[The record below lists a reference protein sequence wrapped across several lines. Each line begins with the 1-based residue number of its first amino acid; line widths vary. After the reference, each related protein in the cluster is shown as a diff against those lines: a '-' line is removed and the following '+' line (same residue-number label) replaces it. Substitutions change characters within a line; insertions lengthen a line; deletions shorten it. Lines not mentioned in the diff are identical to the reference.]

1 MKRAIY
7 IVLAWMA
14 VLTACEREIP
24 YKGEY
29 QDPKLVIQTELSEG
43 GKTVN
48 CGVTR
53 SAFFLD
59 QPFGEPIWYPSQG
72 VVLTVE
78 RENGEKISM
87 SDTVLTPNNHVF
99 HVPLATPLQ
108 AGETVTVRASH
119 PDYPEVYGSDRVV
132 PRPDVGM
139 VSCVWDSAYDRCRV
153 RLKFG
158 ENADFDG
165 VIGVKATLDYNM
177 VTTMRNGEIRD
188 IPYYSSYIVST
199 DIAFM
204 GLDNANSSEEG
215 FNSFSELFIKS
226 TDVRNKE
233 VEFYIQ
239 ATNRSTPPSAIAD
252 PQEVRMSIISHSSD
266 SYLYWRSIYNYFGA
280 MGTSD
285 YDFSSMVSDMFGV
298 EEVVQIYSNVHDGY
312 GAVLGTSKKSI
323 TFTFKDNRTQSW

>member
-43 GKTVN
+43 GKTVD
-48 CGVTR
+48 CIVTR

-59 QPFGEPIWYPSQG
+59 RPTGGPIWYPSEG
-72 VVLTVE
+72 VVFTVE

-87 SDTVLTPNNHVF
+87 SDSVLTTNNHVF

-119 PDYPEVYGSDRVV
+119 PDYPEAYGSDGIV
-132 PRPDVGM
+132 PMPEVEV
-139 VSCVWDSAYDRCRV
+139 VSCVWDSTYDRCRV

-158 ENADFDG
+158 ENAAFDG
-165 VIGVKATLDYNM
+165 VMGVKAKMDYNM
-177 VTTMRNGEIRD
+177 VIRRNGTITNV
-188 IPYYSSYIVST
+188 PYYSSYIVST

-204 GLDNANSSEEG
+204 GMDNANSSEEG
-215 FNSFSELFIKS
+215 FNSFSELFFKS

-233 VEFYIQ
+233 VEFFIQ
-239 ATNRSTPPSAIAD
+239 ATYRSKPPSQIAKPLEAD
-252 PQEVRMSIISHSSD
+252 ISIISHSSD
-266 SYLYWRSIYNYFGA
+266 SYLYWRSIYKYFRASGN
-280 MGTSD
+280 SD